1 MTTSPERCLGA
12 LIKDIDEDIS
22 PNEIDFTSKDE
33 TTCRTSSELKLSLDS
48 IYSFNSNSSSFFSPL
63 SDDNKFS
70 QSYNYSNL
78 SFTKSSIL
86 SAFNSQRTT
95 II

>member
-48 IYSFNSNSSSFFSPL
+48 IYSFNSNSSFFSPL
-63 SDDNKFS
+63 LKTINF
-70 QSYNYSNL
+70 L
-78 SFTKSSIL
+78 S
-86 SAFNSQRTT
+86 RT
-95 II
+95 IIQIYLLLNLAFYLHLIVKELQ